1 MLQNSKIIQSRNDWK
16 RKAVQR
22 AERIR
27 DYRKSQKRHQ
37 EKIEELQVQ
46 ITEMEQNQKKNF
58 TNNHR

>member
-1 MLQNSKIIQSRNDWK
+1 MIGDVA
-16 RKAVQR
+16 AVQR

-37 EKIEELQVQ
+37 EKIAELQVQ